1 MMCFNV
7 QTPKIQE
14 IDVESEDEVA
24 SVKTETDL
32 Q

>member
-1 MMCFNV
+1 MCFNV
-7 QTPKIQE
+7 QPLKIQE
-14 IDVESEDEVA
+14 IHVESEDEVA